1 MAVSS
6 RIQFCTP
13 PRTYSSCR
21 CEPYELVEITV
32 PDEYSGAVV
41 DMLNRRKGEMQ
52 LMGGAEGSEGWQAL
66 SYLIPTRGECLVVWC
81 AVRLLCVFTLR
92 VVVSVVL
99 LVVWWFWSRFI
110 CARLKTS
117 FLFPSWLLLVGMI
130 GIRSA
135 LLTATKGTVV
145 LDTQFDSYRPHAGV
159 IAQREKGSLLATE
172 TGVSNP
178 YGIAGM
184 QDRGRM
190 YISPKDEVYKDMI
203 IGVHQRPG
211 DLHVSV
217 VC

>member
-1 MAVSS
+1 
-6 RIQFCTP
+6 
-13 PRTYSSCR
+13 
-21 CEPYELVEITV
+21 
-32 PDEYSGAVV
+32 
-41 DMLNRRKGEMQ
+41 
-52 LMGGAEGSEGWQAL
+52 
-66 SYLIPTRGECLVVWC
+66 
-81 AVRLLCVFTLR
+81 
-92 VVVSVVL
+92 
-99 LVVWWFWSRFI
+99 
-110 CARLKTS
+110 
-117 FLFPSWLLLVGMI
+117 MI

-159 IAQREKGSLLATE
+159 ISQREKGSLLATE

-211 DLHVSV
+211 DLHVSLF
-217 VC
+217 VCSTAQM